1 LLDAQDTPAEPVVT
15 LAEEPEVVLPWRG
28 AAASA
33 AEPVVDSV
41 AAMQVE
47 AAATVVADTAKIGG
61 LRSLPQMP
69 PEITHKARLL
79 RQAGFVF
86 APSKQSGRTGRKA
99 N

>member
-1 LLDAQDTPAEPVVT
+1 VVT

-28 AAASA
+28 AAALA
-33 AEPVVDSV
+33 AEPVVDLV
-41 AAMQVE
+41 AAAMQVE

-79 RQAGFVF
+79 RQPGFVF
-86 APSKQSGRTGRKA
+86 APRKQSGRTGRKA